1 VSDKPSNLLYG
12 LEDRPSWPETLLL
25 AFQHFIMLMPRLI
38 YPVVIVQGFGGP
50 PAMAKAMV
58 AMSMIAGG
66 IGAILQAL
74 PRGPVGAGFL
84 DPSGCGAAYIYA
96 SIQAGVLGGPSLIL
110 GMTALAGFLECL
122 LSRLMQRLRALFPP
136 HVVGLVVSMVGLS
149 LIKVAVTKFHGID
162 HLDPQHHLSEIIP
175 ALLTLC
181 TILAVSVWG
190 KGKAKLYSLL
200 AGVAV
205 GYAAA
210 LAFGILPADYFQRLA
225 QVDFLAIPDL
235 GYVGWSFDWAVL
247 SLFLVAFLSTGLK
260 TAGEII
266 TCQKIND
273 PNWQRPDM
281 RNVSKGMLADG
292 LTTLVSGLMGGMGQS
307 SSAANI
313 GLSMATRATS
323 RVIGFA
329 TGGLLICLA
338 FVPALP
344 AFLALMPAPV
354 AGATLVVVSSFMVV
368 TGIQIMTSRMLDSRK
383 IYVIGLSMVFGL
395 SVDIAPNLYV
405 DLAPWLKPMFNSSL
419 SLTTLMALLL
429 NLVFRLGVANRGIL
443 TIQGKEQA
451 SSQAIFDFMERK
463 GGAWGARPD
472 VIHKAASVLTEAVET
487 VFWSGLAKGPVRVE
501 AVFDEFNLDLLIAY
515 QGQPMDI
522 SPQRLDPEQTPED
535 QAFAHIA
542 GHLIRQLT
550 DRIKCDS
557 RNGEAKISLHFEH

>member
-1 VSDKPSNLLYG
+1 MSDKPSNLLYG

-292 LTTLVSGLMGGMGQS
+292 LATLVSGLMGGMGQS